1 MANLFLFK
9 TYKSPDKIFHHEV
22 KQLQEISELKQ
33 DFIKE
38 ENISQ
43 IPGAVRR
50 YLDNSGFVDTPLSDA
65 TEVLWTDTK
74 IKLSPNKKWMPLDT
88 YQYNFSSACARLAYM
103 HARMAGFI
111 PFEGRDKYHNG
122 SGHMYGKLAKMITVF
137 DNSSNEVALG
147 GAVILLAEAL
157 LEPTIALQN
166 YITWESINDYS
177 AKGTLHN
184 KNITVSGRFHF
195 NDKGE
200 YIRFESDDRP
210 FEVAKGKYETK
221 AFSIT
226 LGEYSVTNG
235 FWLPGKVFAT
245 WHLEGGDFTYWEG
258 EITGLRRNIHHAA
271 DT

>member
-22 KQLQEISELKQ
+22 KQLKEISELKHN
-33 DFIKE
+33 FIKE

-43 IPGAVRR
+43 LPGVVGK
-50 YLDNSGFVDTPLSDA
+50 YLHNCGFAGAPLSDV

-88 YQYNFSSACARLAYM
+88 YQYIFSSACARLAYM

-137 DNSSNEVALG
+137 NNSSNEVALG

-195 NDKGE
+195 NEKGE

-221 AFSIT
+221 PFSIT
-226 LGEYSVTNG
+226 LSEYIEKDG
-235 FWLPGKVFAT
+235 YKLPGQVYAT
-245 WHLEGGDFTYWEG
+245 WHLEEGDFRYWDG
-258 EITGLRRNIHHAA
+258 GIAGLKRNIQDMNHE
-271 DT
+271 